1 MVNMYRA
8 RGRGYQMATKNSGDC
23 RYLGNQN
30 VEKLNFLNPIYT
42 RIWSHLTLSTPCAL
56 CRVPTQGKQDTMD
69 YRGAEVAELSY
80 LPRSYAMNPRICNE
94 RMTCG

>member
-42 RIWSHLTLSTPCAL
+42 RIWSHLTLSTPCAFH
-56 CRVPTQGKQDTMD
+56 
-69 YRGAEVAELSY
+69 GAFVVCANARKSRNDGLSW
-80 LPRSYAMNPRICNE
+80 S
-94 RMTCG
+94 

>member
-8 RGRGYQMATKNSGDC
+8 RGYQMATKNNGDC

-42 RIWSHLTLSTPCAL
+42 RIWSHLTLSTPCAFVV
-56 CRVPTQGKQDTMD
+56 CQHKEIKKRWIIVW
-69 YRGAEVAELSY
+69 S
-80 LPRSYAMNPRICNE
+80 
-94 RMTCG
+94 